1 MSCRLRIHR
10 NGDDLAASCRWYPVR
25 VSTPERGRREVEHTA
40 DWELE
45 VWGPDLAALVEEAAL
60 GMYELMGL
68 EISDESRRYHRL
80 EIRADDPEQLLVS
93 FLEELLF
100 LADTDDLAFDGFLLD
115 IVGTQMIA
123 HLEGGFIISRRKEI
137 KAVTY
142 HRLDVKQSGSGLR
155 TNVIFDV

>member
-1 MSCRLRIHR
+1 MPCRPRIHR
-10 NGDDLAASCRWYPVR
+10 DAVDLTTAGGWYPVG
-25 VSTPERGRREVEHTA
+25 VNTPERGRREVEHTA

-60 GMYELMGL
+60 GMYELMGV
-68 EISDESRRYHRL
+68 EISDESRRHHRL
-80 EIRADDPEQLLVS
+80 EIRADDPEQLVVS
-93 FLEELLF
+93 FLDELLF
-100 LADTDDLAFDGFLLD
+100 LADSEDLAFDGFLLD
-115 IVGTQMIA
+115 IDGTQLVA

-142 HRLDVKQSGSGLR
+142 HRLDVADSGSGLR